1 MTRDE
6 CRFIKPEPEPIHRI
20 LKEFNR
26 DGFIYIGDS
35 DHDAQACKAAGG
47 IFVLINTRGYDMEI
61 IKAMNPDAVIE
72 NLTELAETLKKLR
85 AYE

>member
-35 DHDAQACKAAGG
+35 DHDAQACRAAGG
-47 IFVLINTRGYDMEI
+47 IFVLINTRGYDMET
-61 IKAMNPDAVIE
+61 IKAMQPDAVIE
-72 NLTELAETLKKLR
+72 NLTELPEVLRKLR
-85 AYE
+85 VDE